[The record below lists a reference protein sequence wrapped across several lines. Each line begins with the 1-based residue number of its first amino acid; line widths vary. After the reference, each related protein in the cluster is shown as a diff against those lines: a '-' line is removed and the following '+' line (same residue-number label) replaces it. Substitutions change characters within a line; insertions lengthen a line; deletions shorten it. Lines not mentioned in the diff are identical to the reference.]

1 MNNIWNKITD
11 DPATL
16 PPLDTP
22 VFVFGGD
29 LRYPAIQARSKMYD
43 ENSNPCWEWCAVYNI
58 TWDDGL
64 KKWTADDFEWDDDY
78 QPEYWSAFPASP
90 EDGSRCEVG

>member
-1 MNNIWNKITD
+1 MNDTWNKITD

-22 VFVFGGD
+22 VFVFGGR
-29 LRYPAIQARSKMYD
+29 LSNPTIQARSKVYD
-43 ENSNPCWEWCAVYNI
+43 ENSNPTWAWCVAYYI

-64 KKWTADDFEWDDDY
+64 GKWTADDFQWADDY
-78 QPEYWSAFPASP
+78 QPEYWSAFPVP
-90 EDGSRCEVG
+90 PGV

>member
-1 MNNIWNKITD
+1 MWTKITD

-22 VFVFGGD
+22 VFVFGGNM
-29 LRYPAIQARSKMYD
+29 RYPTIQARSEVYD
-43 ENSNPCWEWCAVYNI
+43 ENSNPAWAWCVAYGIN
-58 TWDDGL
+58 WDDGL

-78 QPEYWSAFPASP
+78 QPEYWSAFPVP
-90 EDGSRCEVG
+90 PPI

>member
-22 VFVFGGD
+22 VFVFGGGLSD
-29 LRYPAIQARSKMYD
+29 PTIQSRSKVYD
-43 ENSNPCWEWCAVYNI
+43 ENSNPTWAWCVAYNI
-58 TWDDGL
+58 TWDHGL
-64 KKWTADDFEWDDDY
+64 GKWTADDFQWDDDY
-78 QPEYWSAFPASP
+78 QPEYWSAFPAPP
-90 EDGSRCEVG
+90 EV